1 MSLLLSR
8 KKHQRSYRR
17 TKRAKKKFLLELYR
31 QNYFVCISTSK
42 SLTANTSVI
51 VTWAV
56 NISELSVK
64 YRWIESVGI
73 INGKSPME

>member
-1 MSLLLSR
+1 MDKAR
-8 KKHQRSYRR
+8 Q
-17 TKRAKKKFLLELYR
+17 KKFPLELYR
-31 QNYFVCISTSK
+31 RNYFVCISTSK

-51 VTWAV
+51 VTWAI

-73 INGKSPME
+73 VNGKSPME